1 MELKFKAEIYKVRI
15 NACVDVPESV
25 SGKMTPKNGYKK
37 VKGSINGFEFSKNLV
52 PVKNRPYRLFV
63 NIPMLKGGQTE
74 LGKVAEFKIEQD
86 FNIEKKNY
94 PLPKMLEEKLND
106 KALTTDFNNLPESR
120 KTEILK
126 YLNNIK
132 TEKTLE
138 RNVGKLI
145 GKLER
150 KEKNIRIP

>member
-1 MELKFKAEIYKVRI
+1 MELRFKAEIYKVGI
-15 NACVDVPESV
+15 NTCVDVPESV
-25 SGKMTPKNGYKK
+25 SGKMTPKNGYIK
-37 VKGSINGFEFSKNLV
+37 VKGSINEFKFSKNLV

-86 FNIEKKNY
+86 FNREKKNY
-94 PLPKMLEEKLND
+94 QIPKMLIDKLTD
-106 KALTTDFNNLPESR
+106 KKLTSDFNILPESR
-120 KTEILK
+120 KSEILK

-132 TEKTLE
+132 TEKALE